1 MSHRR
6 HTAAF
11 WMQRKRER
19 REKNNYRKKCGVK
32 WTGLRDRTERKKQ
45 YLEATRKELE
55 NLVSRTESMKEEMEK
70 ECEEE
75 LRSMTTPLLKEIASL
90 RRGFV

>member
-1 MSHRR
+1 
-6 HTAAF
+6 
-11 WMQRKRER
+11 MQKKRER
-19 REKNNYRKKCGVK
+19 NEKNSYRKKCGVK
-32 WTGLRDRTERKKQ
+32 WTGFRGRIKRRKQ

-90 RRGFV
+90 RRGFA

>member
-1 MSHRR
+1 M
-6 HTAAF
+6 
-11 WMQRKRER
+11 
-19 REKNNYRKKCGVK
+19 K

>member
-1 MSHRR
+1 
-6 HTAAF
+6 
-11 WMQRKRER
+11 MQRKRER

-90 RRGFV
+90 RRGYV

>member
-1 MSHRR
+1 ME
-6 HTAAF
+6 
-11 WMQRKRER
+11 Q
-19 REKNNYRKKCGVK
+19 
-32 WTGLRDRTERKKQ
+32 TGLRGRIEKKEQ

-55 NLVSRTESMKEEMEK
+55 SLVSRMDHSKEEIEK

-75 LRSMTTPLLKEIASL
+75 LRLMTTPLLKEIASL

>member
-1 MSHRR
+1 
-6 HTAAF
+6 
-11 WMQRKRER
+11 MQRKRER

>member
-1 MSHRR
+1 
-6 HTAAF
+6 
-11 WMQRKRER
+11 MQRKRGR
-19 REKNNYRKKCGVK
+19 REKNNYRKKCGVER
-32 WTGLRDRTERKKQ
+32 TGLRDRIERKKQ

>member
-1 MSHRR
+1 
-6 HTAAF
+6 
-11 WMQRKRER
+11 MQRKRER

-45 YLEATRKELE
+45 YLEATRKELG

-90 RRGFV
+90 RRGFA

>member
-1 MSHRR
+1 
-6 HTAAF
+6 
-11 WMQRKRER
+11 MQRKRER

-55 NLVSRTESMKEEMEK
+55 KLVSRTESMKEEMEK

>member
-1 MSHRR
+1 
-6 HTAAF
+6 
-11 WMQRKRER
+11 MQRKRGR
-19 REKNNYRKKCGVK
+19 SEKNNYRKKCGMK
-32 WTGLRDRTERKKQ
+32 WTGLRDRIERKKQ

-90 RRGFV
+90 RRGFA

>member
-1 MSHRR
+1 
-6 HTAAF
+6 
-11 WMQRKRER
+11 MQRKRER

-32 WTGLRDRTERKKQ
+32 WRGLRDRIKRRKQ

-90 RRGFV
+90 RRGFA

>member
-1 MSHRR
+1 
-6 HTAAF
+6 
-11 WMQRKRER
+11 MQRKRGR

-32 WTGLRDRTERKKQ
+32 WTGLRDRIERKKQ

>member
-1 MSHRR
+1 MNRRR
-6 HTAAF
+6 HIAAF
-11 WMQRKRER
+11 WRQRKRGR
-19 REKNNYRKKCGVK
+19 NEKNSYRKKCGVK
-32 WTGLRDRTERKKQ
+32 RTGIRDRTERKKQ

-55 NLVSRTESMKEEMEK
+55 SLVSRTESMKEEMEK

-90 RRGFV
+90 RREFV

>member
-1 MSHRR
+1 
-6 HTAAF
+6 
-11 WMQRKRER
+11 MQRKRER

-90 RRGFV
+90 RRGFA